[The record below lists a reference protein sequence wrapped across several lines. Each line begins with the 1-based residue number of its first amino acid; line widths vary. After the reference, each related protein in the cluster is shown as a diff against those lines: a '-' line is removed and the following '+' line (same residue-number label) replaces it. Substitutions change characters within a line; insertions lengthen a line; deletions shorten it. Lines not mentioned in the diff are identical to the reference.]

1 MFFTLSLKYS
11 WFTVCYNV
19 LVLVQSKVIQWSL
32 FWCTSIYMYICKR
45 VNHSV
50 MSDSLWLH
58 GLSPTGLLCPWS
70 SLGKNTRV
78 GSHSLLQETF
88 LTQGSNPG
96 LLNLRQILY
105 HLSHQRSPYM
115 YTYGWIYIY
124 MLDLYIF
131 FIFYSI
137 LGYYKIL
144 SIAPTVLYSKSL
156 LVTYFIYSSMY
167 IFISN
172 S

>member
-1 MFFTLSLKYS
+1 MLQCISFGAERSDSVIAILVYS
-11 WFTVCYNV
+11 Y
-19 LVLVQSKVIQWSL
+19 IY
-32 FWCTSIYMYICKR
+32 IYMYICKSKR

-70 SLGKNTRV
+70 SLGKNTRA

-96 LLNLRQILY
+96 LLNFRQLLY
-105 HLSHQRSPYM
+105 HLSHQRSPYV
-115 YTYGWIYIY
+115 YIYGWIYIY
-124 MLDLYIF
+124 MAGSIYIY

-144 SIAPTVLYSKSL
+144 SIAPTVLYSRSL

-167 IFISN
+167 SLISN